1 MSLYMMLWRS
11 HPGSLDQEP
20 RSGWRRPRGISESAM
35 RLTVSSTLALLISTG
50 AVFALPTEEIPTSE
64 PAYLAKVKTAA
75 PKEIV
80 DKASII
86 MMQDGKPKSLQT
98 GTNGFTC
105 MIGGDGTPLCADE
118 NAMAWR
124 KAAASKS
131 DPPNKVG
138 FIYMLAGDTGTNN
151 AVPEQRASHQHW
163 VQTGPHV
170 MIVGPMVREMA
181 GYPRTADVADPKQ
194 PYVMAPGTPYEHL
207 MLPVE

>member
-1 MSLYMMLWRS
+1 
-11 HPGSLDQEP
+11 
-20 RSGWRRPRGISESAM
+20 M
-35 RLTVSSTLALLISTG
+35 RLAISSSVALLISTG
-50 AVFALPTEEIPTSE
+50 AVFAFPTDEIPTSE
-64 PAYLAKVKTAA
+64 PAYLAKVKSAA
-75 PKEIV
+75 PAEIV
-80 DKASII
+80 AKASIV

-105 MIGGDGTPLCADE
+105 MVGADGTPLCADE

-151 AVPEQRASHQHW
+151 EAAGLKTHEHW

-170 MIVGPMVREMA
+170 MIMGPAVREMG
-181 GYPRTADVADPKQ
+181 GYPRNVDVPDPMQ
-194 PYVMAPGTPYEHL
+194 PYVMYPGTPYEHL
-207 MLPVE
+207 MLPVAAAK

>member
-1 MSLYMMLWRS
+1 MLLWS
-11 HPGSLDQEP
+11 ISPGNFDQEP
-20 RSGWRRPRGISESAM
+20 RDAWQRPRRMTESAM

-98 GTNGFTC
+98 GTNGFTF

-118 NAMAWR
+118 NAMAWQ
-124 KAAASKS
+124 KAAATKS
-131 DPPNKVG
+131 DPPSKIG

-151 AVPEQRASHQHW
+151 EVPAQRASHRHW
-163 VQTGPHV
+163 VRLG
-170 MIVGPMVREMA
+170 
-181 GYPRTADVADPKQ
+181 
-194 PYVMAPGTPYEHL
+194 L
-207 MLPVE
+207 M